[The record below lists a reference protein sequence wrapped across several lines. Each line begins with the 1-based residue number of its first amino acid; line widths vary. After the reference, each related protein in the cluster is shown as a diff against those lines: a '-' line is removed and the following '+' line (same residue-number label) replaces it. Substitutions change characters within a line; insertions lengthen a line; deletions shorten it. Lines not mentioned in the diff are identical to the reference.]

1 MVKADYNR
9 DYYADLDLPQTADVN
24 DVKKQF
30 RKLALKYHPDRNPG
44 RESEVN
50 SKFQT
55 IQTAHEILAS
65 PESKAKYDANR
76 ARSGRFPTSS
86 GVRGNPWQDIGKD
99 FPPPPQRNTANNHR
113 SNTSSRS
120 SASAAR
126 YAKFP
131 MNTPPPPPPR
141 PQDNDDAKSRAE
153 AFESM
158 RFHGRKPAPT
168 APQPNSSAGA
178 SRPRPPPPPPD
189 PRTAYTASQQKK
201 AEASFGTRTPRAS
214 RSGFV
219 PGSPM
224 GDEAPVSSK
233 HYATKRHTSLFED
246 TASAYQKPQ
255 ASAPSSDQDDGGPR
269 PFLDPRSSPYGGVR
283 GEKFDPFSG
292 AKLGRAGSTRE
303 IPRKPVGGD
312 ADAFGGASHRQRS
325 FSVSDDADSPSK
337 GAEGRRGSEA
347 NPGKA
352 YHANTS
358 ARMPSSPTP
367 SRFGERYT
375 PKPPFQGGDEASSSG
390 ASAAAKFGSD
400 KANNTTGRT
409 NGGQPNVYPTPGH
422 RSAESLT
429 PNANES
435 RFMRNSADNINTRFV
450 AEEHTN
456 ANWQFNAGNEMG
468 DENNPRRSQ
477 SQSANRGRRSPP
489 KNRPQSRSTG
499 MATAAAAAAAAAA
512 GMAAEAFMNS
522 DTDPASGGSTDAQQQ
537 QQKDQHRFDADQWRE
552 KIGSEHFVPVA
563 PPRSAT
569 SPTRGNRMPM
579 GKRRAKVHM
588 TKGGSAGLMDDD
600 ETTSGEEKATGAP
613 LNGGGTDSDNAMDID
628 TPMGDASP
636 MPQVNGVRGVPLEPS
651 RPEWRAGDANGF
663 AGASP
668 GSGASPTPGIGLGLN
683 IGGPSGVPP
692 LPPKIPVNEQTRFNT
707 SNAAGS
713 EDTDDLGANFA
724 DLKNVEPLAQRP
736 SGLGSFEDLKTTL
749 PFESQA
755 AATPPL
761 DRPHVR
767 PPSKISFPRPP
778 MHPRP
783 PTAFGIPSMTPNR
796 AAWDKYVAEF
806 EVYLREW
813 DVVDAQFLDH
823 MIVRQGNL
831 KKLKQHGWSP
841 VASDEGMEKY
851 YTWLE
856 EDKQVHEK
864 WTAYSNE
871 HHRRVR
877 EFMAHKDKMKASS

>member
-86 GVRGNPWQDIGKD
+86 GVRGNPWQDIAKD
-99 FPPPPQRNTANNHR
+99 FPPPPQRNANNHR

-131 MNTPPPPPPR
+131 VNTPPPPPPR

-158 RFHGRKPAPT
+158 RFHGRKAAPT

-178 SRPRPPPPPPD
+178 SRPRPPPPD
-189 PRTAYTASQQKK
+189 PRQTAYTASQREK

-255 ASAPSSDQDDGGPR
+255 ASAPSSDHDDGGPR

-283 GEKFDPFSG
+283 GERFDPFSG
-292 AKLGRAGSTRE
+292 TKLGRAGSTRE

-312 ADAFGGASHRQRS
+312 ANAFGATTHRQRS

-337 GAEGRRGSEA
+337 AAEGRRGSEA

-375 PKPPFQGGDEASSSG
+375 PKPSFQGGDDASSSG
-390 ASAAAKFGSD
+390 ASAAANFGSE
-400 KANNTTGRT
+400 KANSATGRT

-450 AEEHTN
+450 AEEHAN
-456 ANWQFNAGNEMG
+456 ANWQFNAGNEEN
-468 DENNPRRSQ
+468 DENGSGPRRSQ
-477 SQSANRGRRSPP
+477 SQSGNRGRRSPP
-489 KNRPQSRSTG
+489 KNRPQSRSAG
-499 MATAAAAAAAAAA
+499 MAAAAAAAAAA
-512 GMAAEAFMNS
+512 GMAAEAFMSSGADAPNG
-522 DTDPASGGSTDAQQQ
+522 PADSEQQP
-537 QQKDQHRFDADQWRE
+537 QKDQHRFDADQWRE

-569 SPTRGNRMPM
+569 SPTRGNRS
-579 GKRRAKVHM
+579 GKRRTKVHM

-600 ETTSGEEKATGAP
+600 ETTSGEEKPAGAP
-613 LNGGGTDSDNAMDID
+613 LNGGGADSDNAMDID

-636 MPQVNGVRGVPLEPS
+636 IPQVNGVRGVPLEPS

-683 IGGPSGVPP
+683 IGSPSAVPP
-692 LPPKIPVNEQTRFNT
+692 LPPKIPVNEQARFNT

-761 DRPHVR
+761 DRPSVR
-767 PPSKISFPRPP
+767 PQGKITFPKPP
-778 MHPRP
+778 MPPRP

-796 AAWDKYVAEF
+796 SAWDKYVAEF

-813 DVVDAQFLDH
+813 DVVDAMFLDH
-823 MIVRQGNL
+823 MITRQGNT
-831 KKLKQHGWSP
+831 KKMKQKGWSA
-841 VASDEGMEKY
+841 VASDEGMQQY
-851 YTWLE
+851 YAWLE

-877 EFMAHKDKMKASS
+877 EFMAHKEKMKASF

>member
-86 GVRGNPWQDIGKD
+86 GVRGNPWQDIAKD
-99 FPPPPQRNTANNHR
+99 FPPPPQRNANNHR

-131 MNTPPPPPPR
+131 VNTPPPPPPR

-158 RFHGRKPAPT
+158 RFHGRKAAPT

-178 SRPRPPPPPPD
+178 SRPRPPPPD
-189 PRTAYTASQQKK
+189 PRQTAYTASQREK

-255 ASAPSSDQDDGGPR
+255 ASAPSSDHDDGGPR

-283 GEKFDPFSG
+283 GERFDPFSG
-292 AKLGRAGSTRE
+292 TKLGRAGSTRE

-312 ADAFGGASHRQRS
+312 ANAFGATTHRQRS

-337 GAEGRRGSEA
+337 AAEGRRGSEA

-375 PKPPFQGGDEASSSG
+375 PKPSFQGGDDASSSG
-390 ASAAAKFGSD
+390 ASAANFGSE
-400 KANNTTGRT
+400 KANSATGRT

-450 AEEHTN
+450 AEEHAN
-456 ANWQFNAGNEMG
+456 ANWQFNAGNEEN
-468 DENNPRRSQ
+468 DENGSGPRRSQ
-477 SQSANRGRRSPP
+477 SQSGNRGRRSPP
-489 KNRPQSRSTG
+489 KNRPQSRSAG
-499 MATAAAAAAAAAA
+499 MAAAAAAAAAA
-512 GMAAEAFMNS
+512 GMAAEAFMSSGADAPNG
-522 DTDPASGGSTDAQQQ
+522 PADSEQQP
-537 QQKDQHRFDADQWRE
+537 QKDQHRFDADQWRE

-569 SPTRGNRMPM
+569 SPTRGNRS
-579 GKRRAKVHM
+579 GKRRTKVHM

-600 ETTSGEEKATGAP
+600 ETTSGEEKPAGAP
-613 LNGGGTDSDNAMDID
+613 LNGGGADSDNAMDID

-636 MPQVNGVRGVPLEPS
+636 IPQVNGVRGVPLEPS

-683 IGGPSGVPP
+683 IGSPSAVPP
-692 LPPKIPVNEQTRFNT
+692 LPPKIPVNEQARFNT

-761 DRPHVR
+761 DRPSVR
-767 PPSKISFPRPP
+767 PQGKITFPKPP
-778 MHPRP
+778 MPPRP

-796 AAWDKYVAEF
+796 SAWDKYVAEF

-813 DVVDAQFLDH
+813 DVVDAMFLDH
-823 MIVRQGNL
+823 MITRQGNT
-831 KKLKQHGWSP
+831 KKMKQKGWSA
-841 VASDEGMEKY
+841 VASDEGMQQY
-851 YTWLE
+851 YAWLE

-877 EFMAHKDKMKASS
+877 EFMAHKEKMKASF